1 MLIIKCSNDKI
12 DSAIK
17 KYRQKV
23 KNTKLINE
31 LKERRHFTKK
41 SEKRRATVL
50 KAIHKNKVLSTQ
62 REELD

>member
-50 KAIHKNKVLSTQ
+50 KAIHKNKVFSTQ